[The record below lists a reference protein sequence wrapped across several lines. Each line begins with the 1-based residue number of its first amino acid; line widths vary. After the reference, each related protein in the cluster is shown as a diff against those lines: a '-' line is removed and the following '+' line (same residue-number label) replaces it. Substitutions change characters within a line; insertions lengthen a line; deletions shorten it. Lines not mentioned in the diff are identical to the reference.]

1 MNEFNKTELTSHPTS
16 RDDRKDAG
24 VYVRA
29 ELERFRTARNEI
41 EETWLEA
48 WSLYLNTTQGVNYM
62 RSKVLETVGN
72 VNDDWRHKIN
82 TGKAFE
88 AVETIHSYLMA
99 AFFPNGDW
107 FDAVPMLP
115 GEDNHLLSRVVK
127 KYVQNKLEHA
137 NFQSEFANFL
147 RQLIVTGNSVMAL
160 PWRYD
165 TVTNRKVVETEQPLF
180 SELGGEPE
188 WEIVEKEVET
198 NRPEFE
204 TLDMFDVYLDPTAI
218 DPNDATIIRVLRKT
232 KAEII
237 ALFDEGVYDGLDKHQ
252 IETLEPTHNITESY
266 NVEMYR
272 TINGYVTSELNE
284 HEIELIEYWGDLH
297 LPNNT
302 YHDVVITMIGDTV
315 VRFETNPYWRK
326 PFVVGTYIRVPR
338 QPYAM
343 GALQPNLGMLHQLN
357 IITNQRLDNI
367 ELHVNKMWA
376 LVDDGVLDPDDIETV
391 PGKIFKMGN
400 PDSLRPVD
408 MGRADFTVTYQEAA
422 VLESIIDKNMG
433 TGNYVGANSQRQ
445 GERVTAAEIA
455 AVRDAGG
462 NRLSGVHKHIE
473 ETALKEILKRV
484 FELMRQFVREDEVVR
499 IAGAKAGEYNYYSV
513 GVEQLNQPLS
523 LKPIGA
529 GHVIE
534 RKKYIQDRLDF
545 IASVSQIQQM
555 ADKID
560 YEAILHDLLI
570 NWGFDEPEKYLKKEE
585 QAPEADPL
593 DRGLNIQEDALNSG
607 GMPMLNTIQAQMQA
621 DGGATMLGEML
632 PTNNPDI
639 TPEDM
644 PVPMPQ
650 PTGGM

>member
-1 MNEFNKTELTSHPTS
+1 MNKNVTMLRTTKNVTE
-16 RDDRKDAG
+16 DIAG
-24 VYVRA
+24 HVRS
-29 ELERFRTARNEI
+29 ELERFKNARSEL
-41 EETWLEA
+41 EDSWLEA
-48 WSLYLNTTQGVNYM
+48 WSLYLNTRQGVDYM
-62 RSKVLETVGN
+62 RSKVLQTVGN

-99 AFFPNGDW
+99 AFFPNEDW
-107 FDAVPMLP
+107 FEAVPTMP

-127 KYVQNKLEHA
+127 RFVLNKLNAA
-137 NFQSEFANFL
+137 NFQSEFSAFL

-165 TVTNRKVVETEQPLF
+165 LKTNRAVVKVEQPLF
-180 SELGGEPE
+180 DELGDEPE
-188 WEIVEKEVET
+188 WEVVEKEVEHQ
-198 NRPEFE
+198 RPEFE

-218 DPNDATIIRVLRKT
+218 DPNDSTIIRILRKT
-232 KAEII
+232 KAEIVS
-237 ALFDEGVYDGLDKHQ
+237 LFEDGVYEGYTKDEVLR
-252 IETLEPTHNITESY
+252 LEPAPTLSSEQ
-266 NVEMYR
+266 EMFQ
-272 TINGYVTSELNE
+272 TISGYVTNELNG
-284 HEIELIEYWGDLH
+284 HELEIVEYWGDLH
-297 LPNNT
+297 LSDRT
-302 YHDVVITMIGDTV
+302 YHDVVVTLIGDKV

-391 PGKIFKMGN
+391 PGKVLKMGN

-408 MGRADFTVTYQEAA
+408 MGRADFTITYQEAS
-422 VLESIIDKNMG
+422 VLESTIDKNMG
-433 TGNYVGANSQRQ
+433 TGNYVGANAQRQ

-462 NRLSGVHKHIE
+462 NRLSGIHKHIE
-473 ETALKEILKRV
+473 ETALKEILERV
-484 FELMRQFVREDEVVR
+484 FELMRQFVREDEIVR
-499 IAGAKAGEYNYYSV
+499 IAGDKAGEFNYFSV
-513 GVEQLNQPLS
+513 GAGEINKPLS
-523 LKPIGA
+523 LKPLGA

-545 IASVSQIQQM
+545 IASISQVPQM
-555 ADKID
+555 SEKID

-570 NWGFDEPEKYLKKEE
+570 NWGFDEPEKYLKKEVAQP
-585 QAPEADPL
+585 QANPL
-593 DRGLNIQEDALNSG
+593 DQGTNVEEDALNSG
-607 GMPMLNTIQAQMQA
+607 GMGMLNSIQAQMQA
-621 DGGATMLGEML
+621 DGGATMLGEMF
-632 PTNNPDI
+632 PTADP
-639 TPEDM
+639 TVTEQDM
-644 PVPMPQ
+644 PVPLPQ
-650 PTGGM
+650 GVTPNA

>member
-1 MNEFNKTELTSHPTS
+1 MAKDINETKLSLHPVP
-16 RDDRKDAG
+16 RNDIN

-29 ELERFRTARNEI
+29 ELERFRTARLDI

-48 WSLYLNTTQGVNYM
+48 WALYLNTNQGVNYM

-99 AFFPNGDW
+99 AFFPNEDW
-107 FDAVPMLP
+107 FDAVPTMP
-115 GEDNHLLSRVVK
+115 GEDNHLLSRIVK
-127 KYVQNKLEHA
+127 RYVQNKLEAA
-137 NFQSEFANFL
+137 NFISEFENFL

-165 TVTNRKVVETEQPLF
+165 LVTNRRVVEAEQPLF
-180 SELGGEPE
+180 DELGGEPE
-188 WEIVEKEVET
+188 WEIIEKEVEHQ
-198 NRPEFE
+198 RPEFE
-204 TLDMFDVYLDPTAI
+204 TLDMFDVYIDPTAI
-218 DPNDATIIRVLRKT
+218 NPNDSTIIRILRKT

-237 ALFDEGVYDGLDKHQ
+237 ALFDEGVYEGMDKRE
-252 IETLEPTHNITESY
+252 IMALEPTSTVSDSY
-266 NVEMYR
+266 NGEMWR
-272 TINGYVTSELNE
+272 TINGYVTHEATE
-284 HEIELIEYWGDLH
+284 HEIELVEYWGDLH
-297 LPNNT
+297 LPDVT
-302 YHDVVITMIGDTV
+302 YHDVVVTMINDKV

-343 GALQPNLGMLHQLN
+343 GALQPNLGMLHELN

-367 ELHVNKMWA
+367 ELHINKMFTA
-376 LVDDGVLDPDDIETV
+376 VDDGVLDPDDIESV
-391 PGKIFKMGN
+391 PGKIFKVGN

-408 MGRADFTVTYQEAA
+408 MGRADFTVSYQEAA
-422 VLESIIDKNMG
+422 VLESTIDKNMG

-473 ETALKEILKRV
+473 ETALKEILARV
-484 FELMRQFVREDEVVR
+484 FELMRQFVREAEVVR
-499 IAGAKAGEYNYYSV
+499 IAGDKAGEFKYFSV
-513 GVEQLNQPLS
+513 GVEELNKPLS
-523 LKPIGA
+523 IKPLGA

-545 IASVSQIQQM
+545 IASVSQVPEM
-555 ADKID
+555 ASKID

-570 NWGFDEPEKYLKKEE
+570 NWGFSEPDKYLKKQEA
-585 QAPEADPL
+585 APEPNPL
-593 DRGLNIQEDALNSG
+593 DQGMNVQEDALNSG
-607 GMPMLNTIQAQMQA
+607 GAPMLNMLNAQMQA
-621 DGGATMLGEML
+621 DGGASMLGDMF
-632 PTNNPDI
+632 PTQDPNV
-639 TPEDM
+639 TPEDL
-644 PVPMPQ
+644 PVPLPQ
-650 PTGGM
+650 PGM